1 MFSKALL
8 LGGSGKVNTTGKF
21 ALTNGYKFKA
31 TDPDFPGWGE
41 YNYGYIS
48 NDIGDVTPVPKLR
61 GHTLC
66 SFYYNDNMDMGGRG
80 LVEFGHSSVSDP
92 EWPDEFP
99 EDLYSLRL
107 INHTTGTEY
116 SAFYISHDGAYAK
129 YVSDVP
135 VDVFSPSGSDV
146 VWEIAV

>member
-66 SFYYNDNMDMGGRG
+66 SFYYNDRYTC
-80 LVEFGHSSVSDP
+80 F
-92 EWPDEFP
+92 
-99 EDLYSLRL
+99 LR
-107 INHTTGTEY
+107 NFETTIFKRKQRCVCFIS
-116 SAFYISHDGAYAK
+116 SAFW
-129 YVSDVP
+129 V
-135 VDVFSPSGSDV
+135 
-146 VWEIAV
+146 